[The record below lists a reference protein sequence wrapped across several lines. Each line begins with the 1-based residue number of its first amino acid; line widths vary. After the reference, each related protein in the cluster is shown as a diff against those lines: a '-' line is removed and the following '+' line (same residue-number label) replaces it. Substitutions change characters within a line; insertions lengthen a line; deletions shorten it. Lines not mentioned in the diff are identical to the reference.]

1 MGNNA
6 NCSCNRELAP
16 AFIPEPVNPFLLT
29 YDAANRQLAFGTST
43 QTFDDTG
50 NRLTRTDSSGTL
62 TYTWDARNRLTALT
76 GPSLIASFAYDGLG
90 RRAQKTVN
98 SVLTQ
103 FRYDGLDAVKESSG
117 GSDVAYL
124 RTLDIDEA
132 LVRTDAVDSTHYLAD
147 ALGSSVA
154 LTNAGGTTATTYTYA
169 PFGETTTAGP
179 PSPNPFR
186 FTGREDD
193 GTGLY
198 YYRARYYDPSRS
210 RFVSE
215 DPIRL
220 LVPWANAFRYAT
232 NNPIAWV
239 DPYGLWDRRT
249 TDIIRASAAAL
260 GVVSGVAVITS
271 TAPVSV
277 PALAIA
283 ASLTAYG
290 EWAYLKALR
299 DLWRHESGASCPG
312 ADRGV
317 AEDVL
322 GTLFGETGGSVG
334 WGVDLGVAGLSAGSS
349 ALGAVSAARTAA
361 QNAGRV
367 PLPAAQGAGYGA
379 LSTIGGLLAP

>member
-1 MGNNA
+1 
-6 NCSCNRELAP
+6 
-16 AFIPEPVNPFLLT
+16 
-29 YDAANRQLAFGTST
+29 
-43 QTFDDTG
+43 
-50 NRLTRTDSSGTL
+50 LTRTDPSGTI
-62 TYTWDARNRLTALT
+62 TYTRDARNRLTAISAPGLT
-76 GPSLIASFAYDGLG
+76 ASFAYDALG
-90 RRAQKTVN
+90 RRVSRTIN
-98 SVLTQ
+98 GTTTTFL
-103 FRYDGLDAVKESSG
+103 YDGLDIIGESSTG
-117 GSDVAYL
+117 GDVRYL
-124 RTLDIDEA
+124 RTLNIDEA
-132 LVRTDAVDSTHYLAD
+132 LTRTD
-147 ALGSSVA
+147 
-154 LTNAGGTTATTYTYA
+154 AGGTTAHLSDVLDSTVALANASGVPVTSYTFE
-169 PFGETTTAGP
+169 PFGRTEAAGS
-179 PSPNPFR
+179 PSTNAFQY
-186 FTGREDD
+186 TGREDD

-198 YYRARYYDPSRS
+198 YYRARYYDPIRT

-220 LVPWANAFRYAT
+220 LAPWANAFRYAT

-249 TDIIRASAAAL
+249 THIIRASAAAL
-260 GVVSGVAVITS
+260 GVVSGGAVITS

-283 ASLTAYG
+283 AGLTAYG

-299 DLWRHESGASCPG
+299 DLWRHESGESCPG

-349 ALGAVSAARTAA
+349 ALGAVTAARTAA

-367 PLPAAQGAGYGA
+367 PLPAAQGARYGA
-379 LSTIGGLLAP
+379 LSALGGLVAP